1 MVNWARYNDIKNAQ
15 QYTVCISIVES
26 GYVKMIYMDHA
37 ATTAVRPEVLDAM
50 LPYFTEKYGNPSGV
64 YTFASKNKDVVN
76 VSRDIIADSLGAKP
90 EEIFFTGG
98 GSESDNWALKGTAEA
113 YADKGKHIITT
124 KIEHHAILHTCQY
137 LEKRGFEVT
146 YLDVDAQGMVD
157 PERVKAA
164 IRPDTILISVMTAN
178 NEVGTIEP
186 VSEIGAIAH
195 EHGILFHTDAVASYG
210 HIPIDVKAMNIDLL
224 SASAHK
230 FSGPKGAGF
239 LYVNEDVKLPPL
251 IAGGSQEQGRRAGT
265 ENVPAIAGMAAAVNK
280 MSDNMD
286 VNLARRRQL
295 DDYFIRRLNCLNA
308 ARAADTGRMI
318 SLNGCSAVCTDTD
331 KRTDSEASGLRLP
344 GTFSMTIPGFEAEEL
359 IVRLGMKGIYI
370 SAGAACASSADE
382 GSHVLAAVGLDR
394 KSVRSSVRITMNE
407 NNTEEEIDRLFEEL
421 STLR

>member
-1 MVNWARYNDIKNAQ
+1 
-15 QYTVCISIVES
+15 
-26 GYVKMIYMDHA
+26 MIYMDNA
-37 ATTAVRPEVLDAM
+37 ATTRLCDEAFEAM
-50 LPYFTEKYGNPSGV
+50 LPFLKDAYGNPGGLYDLGQEARCAV
-64 YTFASKNKDVVN
+64 AEAR
-76 VSRDIIADSLGAKP
+76 RDIAGSINAAPGG
-90 EEIFFTGG
+90 IYFTSGG
-98 GSESDNWALKGTAEA
+98 TESDNWALKGVAQLKYPGRQCATGGGE
-113 YADKGKHIITT
+113 YAQYNKGSECFPHIITT
-124 KIEHHAILHTCQY
+124 AFEHHAILESCRQLQREGIRISY
-137 LEKRGFEVT
+137 VNPNADGYISVNEIEKHIC
-146 YLDVDAQGMVD
+146 
-157 PERVKAA
+157 K
-164 IRPDTILISVMTAN
+164 DTFLISVMHVN
-178 NEVGTIEP
+178 NELGTIQP
-186 VSEIGAIAH
+186 IAEAGRLAH
-195 EHGILFHTDAVASYG
+195 DHGILFHTDAVASFG

-280 MSDNMD
+280 MSNNMD
-286 VNLARRRQL
+286 INLERRRRL

-308 ARAADTGRMI
+308 ARAADTGRTI